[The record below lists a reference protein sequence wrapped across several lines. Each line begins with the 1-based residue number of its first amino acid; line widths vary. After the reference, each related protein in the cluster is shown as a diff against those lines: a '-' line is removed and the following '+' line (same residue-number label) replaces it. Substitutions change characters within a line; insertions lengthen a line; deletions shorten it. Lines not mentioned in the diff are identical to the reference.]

1 MKNFVIEINGQ
12 FVKDYQNS
20 VSAYKYY
27 LLKARNKNNLVSLYE
42 LKSHALN
49 LASSITDNYVLI
61 ESNNN
66 N

>member
-20 VSAYKYY
+20 VSAYKFY
-27 LLKARNKNNLVSLYE
+27 LLKVRNKNNLVSLYE

>member
-20 VSAYKYY
+20 VSAYKFY
-27 LLKARNKNNLVSLYE
+27 LLKVRNKNNLVSLYE

-49 LASSITDNYVLI
+49 LASSITDEYVLI